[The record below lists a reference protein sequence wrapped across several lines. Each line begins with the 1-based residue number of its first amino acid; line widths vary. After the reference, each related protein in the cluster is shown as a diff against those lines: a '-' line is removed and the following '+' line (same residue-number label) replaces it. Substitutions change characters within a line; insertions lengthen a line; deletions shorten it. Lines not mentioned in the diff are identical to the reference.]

1 MIITTSWLTYS
12 TAAVLLLGVSMA
24 LYKMP
29 SFKGYSSFHSTLWVN
44 IFYFLIALAVLVL
57 FGVPSSLFTISWYGL
72 LWGVFFAVTMLQQ
85 KLLLKRAET
94 NTLLPVT
101 SSLGGILTIGVGV
114 LLFSE
119 TISLTQMMGILVIFT
134 SVFLF
139 SRKKGEFPLD
149 INSITL
155 SLGIITA
162 STITKYIQKIGATH
176 DAIFHFALYQSFGAM
191 LFSLIL
197 IYIFEKHT
205 IPKIFEIKHTWKTSL
220 VIAVFSTTAGY
231 ALLKALSIGPL
242 SGVYAIQPSYI
253 FVTAIIGVI
262 LYKEVLTVRKIALM
276 VLSIIGIIFIKIG

>member
-1 MIITTSWLTYS
+1 
-12 TAAVLLLGVSMA
+12 MA

-44 IFYFLIALAVLVL
+44 IFYFSLALVVFLL
-57 FGVPSSLFTISWYGL
+57 FGLPTSLFVVSWYGL

-101 SSLGGILTIGVGV
+101 SSIGSILTIVVGV

-119 TISLTQMMGILVIFT
+119 KISLVQMVGSVLVFMA
-134 SVFLF
+134 VFLF

-149 INSITL
+149 TNSVGL
-155 SLGIITA
+155 SLGIIVA

-176 DAIFHFALYQSFGAM
+176 DSIFHFALYQSLGAM
-191 LFSLIL
+191 VFSLVL

-205 IPKIFEIKHTWKTSL
+205 ISKIFEIKHTWKTSL
-220 VIAVFSTTAGY
+220 TIAVFSTAAGY

-253 FVTAIIGVI
+253 FITAIIGVI
-262 LYKEVLTVRKIALM
+262 LYKEVLTVRKVTLM
-276 VLSIIGIIFIKIG
+276 FMTVIGIILIKLGY